1 MFFILGTGRCG
12 TLSLANTLLE
22 QTACVCL
29 HEPEPTLIEEAPAY
43 RYGDFRD
50 DELVALL
57 RATRSP
63 MLNHKPY
70 GESNQ
75 NLSLVI
81 PGLEQAFP
89 GSKYV
94 WLIRSGLDVVASL
107 VGRGEYSGGLIGRS
121 YEDCTPLQ
129 QRWIDGRIRG
139 DRCGDVSQEQWGAM
153 TAFERCCWYWSY
165 VNRVIEQDLQAHGG
179 KDRARLVTLEALPD
193 QVDQLV
199 DWLGLKPYSAVQMRR
214 ENRASY
220 ELHGCDS
227 WFPTEWNAFERW
239 CGPLMDRV
247 YPDWRKRRPSSA
259 DEGTV
264 GSCFT
269 EPDSVSDAVALN
281 REGER
286 RFQAGD
292 LAGARECFL
301 RALQAAPADAET
313 YNNLGVCLWSLGE
326 TGEALLSFAKG
337 LEHAPDDRQL
347 VLNAVRALKA
357 SDRDDDARALLASYL
372 SDFPADR
379 EIAEQL
385 DDLGQTPAVEAED
398 SVDADTLNA
407 LGEELFTRGELKAA
421 CEAFE
426 GAVATNPE
434 HTAALNNLGVLH
446 WQEGNV
452 PKALDCLRRAMEQ
465 DPAHRETLQN
475 LVTVV
480 DALGDR
486 ETASILRVRVRD
498 LSTAQTAGESSRAH
512 ARIGA
517 FRA

>member
-22 QTACVCL
+22 QTSCVCL
-29 HEPEPTLIEEAPAY
+29 HEPEPALIAEASAY
-43 RYGDFRD
+43 RYGDVSG

-63 MLNHKPY
+63 ALNHKPY

-81 PGLEQAFP
+81 PALEEAFA
-89 GSKYV
+89 GARYV
-94 WLIRSGLDVVASL
+94 WLLRSGLDVVASL

-121 YEDCTPLQ
+121 YEQCTPVQ
-129 QRWIDGRIRG
+129 RRWIDGRIRG
-139 DRCGDVSQEQWGAM
+139 DRCGDVSQEQWQGM
-153 TAFERCCWYWSY
+153 TAFEKCCWYWSY
-165 VNRVIEQDLQAHGG
+165 VNRTIEQDLQAHIDQ
-179 KDRARLVTLEALPD
+179 DRACLVTLESLPD
-193 QVDQLV
+193 QVGRLV
-199 DWLGLKPYSAVQMRR
+199 DWLGLEPYSTVQMRR

-220 ELHGCDS
+220 HLHRCDTWS
-227 WFPTEWNAFERW
+227 PDEWKAFEQW
-239 CGPLMDRV
+239 CGPLMDRL
-247 YPDWRKRRPSSA
+247 YPDWRACRQSFA

-264 GSCFT
+264 APCT
-269 EPDSVSDAVALN
+269 VEPVSVSDAVALN

-286 RFQAGD
+286 CFQAGD

-301 RALQAAPADAET
+301 QALQHASAEAET
-313 YNNLGVCLWSLGE
+313 YNNLGVCQWSLGE
-326 TGEALLSFAKG
+326 TGEALLSFGKG

-347 VLNAVRALKA
+347 VLNASRALEA
-357 SDRDDDARALLASYL
+357 SGRGDDARALLTSYL

-379 EIAEQL
+379 QVAGRL
-385 DDLGQTPAVEAED
+385 DDLDTISATETVD
-398 SVDADTLNA
+398 TVDADTLNA
-407 LGEELFTRGELKAA
+407 LGEDRFACGEFEAA
-421 CEAFE
+421 REAFE
-426 GAVATNPE
+426 DAVATNPE

-446 WQEGNV
+446 WQEGDV

-465 DPAHRETLQN
+465 DPARGETLQN

-480 DALGDR
+480 DALGAR
-486 ETASILRVRVRD
+486 ETASILRARVRD
-498 LSTAQTAGESSRAH
+498 LSTAQAASDGSRAH

-517 FRA
+517 RRA